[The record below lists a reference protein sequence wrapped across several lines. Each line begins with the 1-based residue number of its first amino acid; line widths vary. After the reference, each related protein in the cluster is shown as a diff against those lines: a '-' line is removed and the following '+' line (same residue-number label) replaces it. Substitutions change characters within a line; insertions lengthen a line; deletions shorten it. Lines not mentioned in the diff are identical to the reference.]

1 MSTRQVSS
9 RARPIGGPGYCIRV
23 LPGDDRWELILIR
36 QSQTIGGRAVA
47 DSGLFVGFGQPV
59 RGRERQATK
68 VFGETVEYYSRLQQQ
83 GEIESFEPVL
93 LEAHG
98 GELGGFFLLRGEQ
111 DKLARV
117 RGSEEFAR
125 LTLRAQLI
133 ADNIGIVGAVLGER
147 LGAEMATYEQQL
159 GDLT

>member
-1 MSTRQVSS
+1 M
-9 RARPIGGPGYCIRV
+9 
-23 LPGDDRWELILIR
+23 
-36 QSQTIGGRAVA
+36 A
-47 DSGLFVGFGQPV
+47 DSGLFVGFGLPV
-59 RGRERQATK
+59 RGRERLATK
-68 VFGETVEYYSRLQQQ
+68 VFGEAVEYYSRLQQQ

-125 LTLRAQLI
+125 HTARGQLV
-133 ADNIGIVGAVLGER
+133 AENLGVVGAMLG
-147 LGAEMATYEQQL
+147 
-159 GDLT
+159 

>member
-1 MSTRQVSS
+1 M
-9 RARPIGGPGYCIRV
+9 
-23 LPGDDRWELILIR
+23 
-36 QSQTIGGRAVA
+36 A
-47 DSGLFVGFGQPV
+47 DSGLFVGFGLPV
-59 RGRERQATK
+59 RGREQQAVQ
-68 VFGETVEYYSRLQQQ
+68 VFGESIEYYSRLQQQ

-133 ADNIGIVGAVLGER
+133 ADDIGIVGAVLGDR
-147 LGAEMATYEQQL
+147 LASEMATFSQQVA
-159 GDLT
+159 DLT

>member
-1 MSTRQVSS
+1 M
-9 RARPIGGPGYCIRV
+9 
-23 LPGDDRWELILIR
+23 
-36 QSQTIGGRAVA
+36 A
-47 DSGLFVGFGQPV
+47 DSGLFVGFGLPV
-59 RGRERQATK
+59 RGRERLATK
-68 VFGETVEYYSRLQQQ
+68 VFGEAVEYYSRLQQQ

-117 RGSEEFAR
+117 RGSEEFER

-133 ADNIGIVGAVLGER
+133 ADDIGIVGAL
-147 LGAEMATYEQQL
+147 L
-159 GDLT
+159 GDRLATSMSTFDQQVADLT

>member
-1 MSTRQVSS
+1 M
-9 RARPIGGPGYCIRV
+9 
-23 LPGDDRWELILIR
+23 
-36 QSQTIGGRAVA
+36 A
-47 DSGLFVGFGQPV
+47 DSGLFIGFGLPV
-59 RGRERQATK
+59 RGRERQSTQ
-68 VFGETVEYYSRLQQQ
+68 VFGETLEYCSRLQQQ

-133 ADNIGIVGAVLGER
+133 ADHIGVVGAVLGDR
-147 LGAEMATYEQQL
+147 LAAEIATFSQQVE
-159 GDLT
+159 DLT